1 MKCSSCYGDKIVTDY
16 ESGETIC
23 GKCGLVIYDIMQEY
37 TFRSKMDST
46 NSNDF
51 STFVGTYD
59 NVLSTIIG
67 KPNID
72 ASGHMLD
79 ATNSLR
85 MERLRMWD
93 HRIKSIRRP
102 NYAFNQ
108 LDLLQDKLCLPRT
121 VVERTAYI
129 YKKAQKRGLIRG
141 RMVTAV
147 LDAALYISCREFGI
161 PKSLKEIA
169 GVNNI
174 KPKTLGKSY
183 RLLINELDIKTPTID
198 PTKCV
203 IKVSN
208 ILGLEEKTKRKAIWI
223 MNHLKKNEVTAGKDP
238 MGMAATVVYMVCSST
253 GETRTQTDIARV
265 AGITEMTLINRYK
278 EIKGHKFVLD
288 LDLDLIPLA
297 SNTREI
303 WDHSRILGTG

>member
-1 MKCSSCYGDKIVTDY
+1 MT
-16 ESGETIC
+16 SGRNTRLEVKWTQI
-23 GKCGLVIYDIMQEY
+23 
-37 TFRSKMDST
+37 
-46 NSNDF
+46 

-59 NVLSTIIG
+59 NAPSTIIG

-79 ATNSLR
+79 ATNRLR

-93 HRIKSIRRP
+93 HRIKAIRRP
-102 NYAFNQ
+102 NHAFNQ

-129 YKKAQKRGLIRG
+129 YRKAQKRGLIRG

-183 RLLINELDIKTPTID
+183 RLLINELEIKTPTID
-198 PTKCV
+198 PTKCI

-208 ILGLEEKTKRKAIWI
+208 LLGLEENRYIEI

-265 AGITEMTLINRYK
+265 AGITEMTLRNRYK
-278 EIKGHKFVLD
+278 EIKGHKFDLD

-297 SNTREI
+297 SNT
-303 WDHSRILGTG
+303 